1 VAVAPDLIP
10 LDASRMLTAWTPQ
23 PAVILG
29 CLLLAGLYLGGAA
42 RVRRAGGHWPVARTV
57 SHLGGVV
64 ALGVVG
70 LSFLAVY
77 DDTLFWTRA
86 VQGVVLLLVAPLLLA
101 AAAPLTLAQRTLPT
115 AVRAR
120 LGRIRRSRAAR
131 ALTLPPVV
139 TLLLIAPPFVLYLT
153 GLYDLVLRSTVVSG
167 VVSLALLG
175 AGFVYV
181 ASRLQIDPMPRRTHH
196 GLTLAIGVAEV
207 IADGVLGLV
216 LWLGPLIA
224 AGHYLALDR
233 LWGPSP
239 RIDQVIGAGVWWIG
253 GDLAGL
259 PFLAAVLARFQRE
272 DARQARRIDAELDAA
287 EHASTDQDRRQP
299 PGDEALTQTD
309 GPSPSGVSAPAA
321 RPRLW
326 WEDDPQLAQRFHR
339 RG

>member
-1 VAVAPDLIP
+1 
-10 LDASRMLTAWTPQ
+10 
-23 PAVILG
+23 
-29 CLLLAGLYLGGAA
+29 
-42 RVRRAGGHWPVARTV
+42 
-57 SHLGGVV
+57 
-64 ALGVVG
+64 
-70 LSFLAVY
+70 
-77 DDTLFWTRA
+77 
-86 VQGVVLLLVAPLLLA
+86 
-101 AAAPLTLAQRTLPT
+101 
-115 AVRAR
+115 VRAR

-299 PGDEALTQTD
+299 AGDEALTQTD